1 MAFKNT
7 YALAALLLLGLEG
20 VEAEQIVWSSFA
32 YILHGETTPLST
44 SSLSSSLTAYGAQQM
59 FAQGQMFRYRY
70 LTTANTG
77 DASDDDATGSFPIVG
92 LSQRALDNSQLDIV
106 TNADT
111 YNVASAMAF
120 LQGLYPP
127 TPGAFVEN
135 DGDLNA
141 STLSNGSMVE
151 FPLDGYQYPN
161 IQATSILDEKSYQI
175 QGHVSCSTY
184 MGSQLEADSDEIIRR
199 NHDESRELYGKLS
212 NSSVLAGTEP
222 FQPRR
227 ASFDHAYELWDYAAY
242 QYSHN
247 ATVRDALGAET
258 LGRLGQLASDQQFD
272 YNGNLSASGL
282 QKGDM
287 IRAIAGRT
295 LAGRVLAQLRSQIAG
310 EYPQKLTLMVGS
322 FEPML
327 AFFAYLTAHPHCGSG
342 TIPEPGSAMV
352 FELFSVS
359 SSSDNDNSGNDN
371 SSSHGD
377 SDSSSISKRQQ
388 QYPTEDDLWVR
399 FLYRS
404 GTNASSEPSLT
415 EYPLFGR
422 GNSQSSMKW
431 QAFHD
436 AVSDIAVAGLSD
448 WCRLCSAPTLYC
460 MAAEANNND
469 GYGGSS
475 PSSSWPSTFGG
486 SFRRRMSPTLA
497 GVIGA
502 LVTLAAVAL
511 AGIAAFVIGGLR
523 VRRRRNERRDA
534 AVQRSNSLG
543 GGGFKGAEKMAS
555 DRDLAVARGGGRH
568 ERVGSWEMG
577 APATPPNVAR
587 RGEAAFGA
595 MVVRELDDD
604 GVSILEEEPVKPR
617 ETV

>member
-7 YALAALLLLGLEG
+7 YALVALMLLGLEG
-20 VEAEQIVWSSFA
+20 VNAEQIVWSSFA

-44 SSLSSSLTAYGAQQM
+44 SSLSSSLTTYGAQQM
-59 FAQGQMFRYRY
+59 FAQGQMFRDRY
-70 LTTANTG
+70 LASASTDG
-77 DASDDDATGSFPIVG
+77 ASDDDATDSFPIVG
-92 LSQRALDNSQLDIV
+92 LSRRALDNSQLDIV
-106 TNADT
+106 TNTDT

-120 LQGLYPP
+120 MQGMYPP
-127 TPGAFVEN
+127 ILGAFVEN
-135 DGDLNA
+135 DGDMNA
-141 STLSNGSMVE
+141 STLSNGSMVD

-161 IQATSILDEKSYQI
+161 IQATSILDEKSFQI

-199 NHDESRELYGKLS
+199 NHDESRELYGELS
-212 NSSVLAGTEP
+212 HSSVFAGTEP

-227 ASFDHAYELWDYAAY
+227 ASFDQAYELWDYAAY
-242 QYSHN
+242 QYNHN

-258 LGRLGQLASDQQFD
+258 LGRLGQLAGDQQFD

-295 LAGRVLAQLRSQIAG
+295 LAGR
-310 EYPQKLTLMVGS
+310 KLSLMVGS

-327 AFFAYLTAHPHCGSG
+327 AFFALSQVSDGPSALRFR

-359 SSSDNDNSGNDN
+359 DDN
-371 SSSHGD
+371 HD
-377 SDSSSISKRQQ
+377 SDSSISKRQQ
-388 QYPTEDDLWVR
+388 YPAEDDLWVR

-436 AVSDIAVAGLSD
+436 AVSDFAVAGLSD

-460 MAAEANNND
+460 MATEANNNN
-469 GYGGSS
+469 GYGGTS
-475 PSSSWPSTFGG
+475 PSSSWPGTFGG

-502 LVTLAAVAL
+502 FVTLAAVAL

-523 VRRRRNERRDA
+523 VRRRHNERRDA
-534 AVQRSNSLG
+534 TVQRSNSLG

-587 RGEAAFGA
+587 RGRGRVRRDGGA
-595 MVVRELDDD
+595 
-604 GVSILEEEPVKPR
+604 GAG
-617 ETV
+617 